1 MPKDD
6 NNTEKIKR
14 IYLRDIDDVSKLKTL
29 NLPQCEALCK
39 EIRSVLI
46 STVSKNGGHLA
57 SNLGVVELTLALH
70 RVFDSP
76 KDKLIWDVGHQS
88 YTHKLLTGRYQRFS
102 TLRLENGI
110 SGFPKPEESEHD
122 CFVSGHSSTSVS
134 LACGFAQAMHLENN
148 DENYAVAIIGDGA
161 FTGGMV
167 YEALNNAGKTMDNI
181 IVVLNHNN
189 MSISKNVGSL
199 AKYFSS
205 LRSSNDYV
213 KTKFAVERRL
223 NKMPDAVGQPLSKAI
238 RSSKAAIKRV
248 VIKPTIFDE
257 LGFIYL
263 GPVNGHDITDIEDAL
278 YAAKTY
284 HRPVVVQVNTVK
296 GKGYRPAEDNPGEF
310 HGISHF
316 DIESGN
322 PEISTGD
329 NFSTCFGSELARIA
343 EFDDKI
349 CAVTAAMKYG
359 TGLQFFAKKIPQR
372 FYDVGIA
379 EQHAVTFSCALAKSG
394 FTPVFA
400 VYSTFLQRAYDQLLH
415 DAALS
420 GVHLVLGVDRAGIVG
435 DDGET
440 HQGVFDVPMLTTL
453 PNVKIYSPYCY
464 SELKMCLSAALFTD
478 SGLCAV
484 RYPRGSEESIC
495 NGEYACVDYRIIHS
509 SDKKTLAISYGRL
522 AGRVLEAAKITAAK
536 GFECAVLKM
545 TQIFPIDNKAV
556 DEALGYQRVVFFE
569 EGIEC
574 GSIAEHFG
582 SALQKCGFKG
592 KYEIHAINGFVKQAS
607 ASAILDR
614 LGFSPQK
621 MAKTIIGGF
630 DRANY
635 ETT

>member
-1 MPKDD
+1 MPKEEK
-6 NNTEKIKR
+6 NTEKVKR
-14 IYLRDIDDVSKLKTL
+14 IYLKDIDDVSKLKTL
-29 NLPQCEALCK
+29 NMPQCEALCK

-46 STVSKNGGHLA
+46 DTVSKNGGHLA

-76 KDKLIWDVGHQS
+76 ADKLVWDVGHQS
-88 YTHKLLTGRYQRFS
+88 YTHKLLTGRFNSFS

-122 CFVSGHSSTSVS
+122 SFVSGHSSTSVS
-134 LACGFAQAMHLENN
+134 LACGFAEAMRLEKN

-167 YEALNNAGKTMDNI
+167 YEALNNAGKTMNNV

-205 LRSSNDYV
+205 IRSSNDYV
-213 KTKFAVERRL
+213 KTKFAVERKI
-223 NKMPDAVGQPLSKAI
+223 NKMPEAVGQPLSKAI

-284 HRPVVVQVNTVK
+284 HRPVVVQVNTTK

-329 NFSTCFGSELARIA
+329 SFSTCFGSELARIA

-359 TGLQFFAKKIPQR
+359 TGLQYFAKKIPDR

-420 GVHLVLGVDRAGIVG
+420 GVHFVLGIDRAGIVG

-440 HQGVFDVPMLTTL
+440 HQGVFDIPMLTTL
-453 PNVKIYSPYCY
+453 PDITIYSPYCY

-484 RYPRGSEESIC
+484 RYPRGREESFSDS
-495 NGEYACVDYRIIHS
+495 EYASTDYRIIHS
-509 SDKKTLAISYGRL
+509 SDKKVLAISYGRL
-522 AGRVLEAAKITAAK
+522 AGRLLEASKIAALS
-536 GFECAVLKM
+536 GAECAVLKM
-545 TQIFPIDNKAV
+545 TKIFPISNEV
-556 DEALGYQRVVFFE
+556 VSEALSYERVVFFE
-569 EGIEC
+569 EGIEN

-582 SALQKCGFKG
+582 SMLHKCGFKG
-592 KYEIHAINGFVKQAS
+592 KYEIHAINGFIKQAS
-607 ASAILDR
+607 VESILDR
-614 LGFSPQK
+614 FGFTPEK
-621 MAKTIIGGF
+621 MAKTIIG
-630 DRANY
+630 A
-635 ETT
+635 ESV

>member
-1 MPKDD
+1 MPKEEKT
-6 NNTEKIKR
+6 TEKTKR
-14 IYLRDIDDVSKLKTL
+14 IYLKDIDDVSKLKTL

-39 EIRSVLI
+39 EIRSVMI
-46 STVSKNGGHLA
+46 DTVSKNGGHLA

-70 RVFDSP
+70 RVFNSP
-76 KDKLIWDVGHQS
+76 ADKLIWDVGHQS
-88 YTHKLLTGRYQRFS
+88 YTHKLLTGRYNSFS

-122 CFVSGHSSTSVS
+122 SFVSGHSSTSVS
-134 LACGFAQAMHLENN
+134 LACGFAEAMRLEKN
-148 DENYAVAIIGDGA
+148 DENYAVAIVGDGA
-161 FTGGMV
+161 FTGGMI
-167 YEALNNAGKTMDNI
+167 YEALNNAGKTMNNV

-213 KTKFAVERRL
+213 KTKFAVERKL
-223 NKMPDAVGQPLSKAI
+223 NKMPDALGQPISKAI

-248 VIKPTIFDE
+248 VIKPTVFDD

-263 GPVNGHDITDIEDAL
+263 GPVNGHDLTDIEDAL

-284 HRPVVVQVNTVK
+284 HRPVVVQVNTIK

-310 HGISHF
+310 HGISQF

-329 NFSTCFGSELARIA
+329 NFSTCFGTELARIA

-359 TGLQFFAKKIPQR
+359 TGLQFFAKKIPDR
-372 FYDVGIA
+372 FFDVGIA

-420 GVHLVLGVDRAGIVG
+420 GVHLVLGIDRAGIVG

-440 HQGVFDVPMLTTL
+440 HQGVFDIPMLTTL
-453 PNVKIYSPYCY
+453 PDITIYSPYCY
-464 SELKMCLSAALFTD
+464 SELKMCLSAALFSD
-478 SGLCAV
+478 NGLCAV
-484 RYPRGSEESIC
+484 RYPRGKEEAFSD
-495 NGEYACVDYRIIHS
+495 NEYASADFRVIS
-509 SDKKTLAISYGRL
+509 SGNEDILAISYGRIC
-522 AGRVLEAAKITAAK
+522 GRLLEARKIAASN
-536 GFECAVLKM
+536 GTNCAVMKM
-545 TQIFPIDNKAV
+545 TKIFPISSEAVSKAL
-556 DEALGYQRVVFFE
+556 EYKRVIFFE
-569 EGIEC
+569 EGIES

-582 SALQKCGFKG
+582 MQLLKNGFDG
-592 KYEIHAINGFVKQAS
+592 EYEIHAINGFIKQAS
-607 ASAILDR
+607 VEAILDKF
-614 LGFSPQK
+614 GFTPEK
-621 MAKTIIGGF
+621 MALTI
-630 DRANY
+630 ANGDSV
-635 ETT
+635 